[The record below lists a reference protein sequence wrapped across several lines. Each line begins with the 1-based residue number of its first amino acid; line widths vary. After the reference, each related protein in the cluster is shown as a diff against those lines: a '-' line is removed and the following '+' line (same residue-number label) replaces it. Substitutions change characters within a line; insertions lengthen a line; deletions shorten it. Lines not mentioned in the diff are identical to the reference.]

1 MSPYSLLFTT
11 FFKIGAF
18 TLGGGYAMLP
28 IIEADVVDKY
38 HWIKK
43 EEFIDYVAVA
53 QSCPGVFAI
62 NLATFVGYKLKG
74 KKGALCTT
82 LGSALPSFLIIL
94 PCSVAYVPLWWRSS
108 PHRRSHWP
116 RVPISVCPTAGYP

>member
-28 IIEADVVDKY
+28 IIEEDVVDKY

-53 QSCPGVFAI
+53 QPGH
-62 NLATFVGYKLKG
+62 
-74 KKGALCTT
+74 LCR
-82 LGSALPSFLIIL
+82 L
-94 PCSVAYVPLWWRSS
+94 
-108 PHRRSHWP
+108 
-116 RVPISVCPTAGYP
+116 